1 MNAIA
6 GTTHGL
12 HSDESFAQ
20 QLDAADS
27 LAEYRAGFFIPTRPN
42 GLPAIYFCTH
52 SLGLQ
57 PRTVPALIQAELKT
71 WAELGVEGH
80 FQGSNPWYT
89 YQNDLS
95 ESAARLVGAQPD
107 EVIHMNGLTI
117 NLHLMM
123 ETFYRPGAGRFRVL
137 TDEPAFPSD
146 LYALQSQVRRHGYSP
161 DDALLTLKPRPG
173 EHTLRNEDIEAFL
186 VERGKEIALVLW
198 SGVNFLTGQRF
209 DMRRLTEA
217 ARRQGCV
224 VGFDLAHAVG
234 NVPLHLHDW
243 DIDFAVWCTYKY
255 LNSGPGAVAGCF
267 VHEKHGRKVEL
278 PRLAGW
284 WGNDPH
290 TRFRMQL
297 EPNFLAQPGAAGWQ
311 VSNPPL
317 LALVPIRASLALY
330 DEAGMPALRAKS
342 KSLTSYLHYLLAQQT
357 SDQVEVITPS
367 DPEERGCQLSILVR
381 DRPRELLSAL
391 TEQGI
396 IADFRE
402 PNVIRV
408 APAPFYNTFHEV
420 WRFAQIWA
428 RLTQ

>member
-27 LAEYRAGFFIPTRPN
+27 LAEYRARFFIPTRPN

-146 LYALQSQVRRHGYSP
+146 LYALQ
-161 DDALLTLKPRPG
+161 
-173 EHTLRNEDIEAFL
+173 
-186 VERGKEIALVLW
+186 
-198 SGVNFLTGQRF
+198 
-209 DMRRLTEA
+209 
-217 ARRQGCV
+217 
-224 VGFDLAHAVG
+224 
-234 NVPLHLHDW
+234 
-243 DIDFAVWCTYKY
+243 
-255 LNSGPGAVAGCF
+255 
-267 VHEKHGRKVEL
+267 
-278 PRLAGW
+278 
-284 WGNDPH
+284 
-290 TRFRMQL
+290 
-297 EPNFLAQPGAAGWQ
+297 
-311 VSNPPL
+311 
-317 LALVPIRASLALY
+317 
-330 DEAGMPALRAKS
+330 
-342 KSLTSYLHYLLAQQT
+342 
-357 SDQVEVITPS
+357 
-367 DPEERGCQLSILVR
+367 
-381 DRPRELLSAL
+381 
-391 TEQGI
+391 
-396 IADFRE
+396 
-402 PNVIRV
+402 
-408 APAPFYNTFHEV
+408 
-420 WRFAQIWA
+420 
-428 RLTQ
+428 